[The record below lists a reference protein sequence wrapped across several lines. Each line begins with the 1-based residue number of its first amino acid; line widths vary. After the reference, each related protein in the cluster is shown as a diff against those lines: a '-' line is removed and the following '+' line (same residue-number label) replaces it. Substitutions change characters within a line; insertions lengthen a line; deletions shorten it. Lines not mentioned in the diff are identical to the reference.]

1 MLNFDPVKLAEAY
14 PRSTLIARRFRA
26 VLTGRIY
33 FFNGQKNRAR
43 VFDALNREV
52 QFENYV
58 ETGTF
63 LGMTTDF
70 LARTARERGAHVYS
84 CEIND
89 RHFVIASRTVGMLQ
103 NVQLYHG
110 NSVDFLRSL
119 SSTLSRALNFV
130 YLDAHW
136 NEYLP
141 LRDELLILKNWQ
153 NTVVMIDDFKVPS
166 DERFGWDKYDDEQE
180 ICLQHIDGSFG
191 GNAVYFPNYPATD
204 EGAVAARGYCVI
216 AMSEPLGKVLDR
228 ISLLRRLNQSRDSI
242 G

>member
-1 MLNFDPVKLAEAY
+1 MLNVDPVKLTEAY

-26 VLTGRIY
+26 ALTGKIY
-33 FFNGQKNRAR
+33 YFNGQKNRAR
-43 VFDALNREV
+43 VFHALNTEV

-70 LARTARERGAHVYS
+70 LARTAGERGARVYS
-84 CEIND
+84 CEIDD
-89 RHFVIASRTVGMLQ
+89 RHFGIASRTVGMLQ
-103 NVQLYHG
+103 NVQLYRG
-110 NSVDFLRSL
+110 NSVDFLQSL

-136 NEYLP
+136 NDYLP
-141 LRDELLILKNWQ
+141 LRDELLILEKWQ

-166 DERFGWDKYDDEQE
+166 DERFGWDKYDDERE
-180 ICLQHIDGSFG
+180 ICLRHIAGSFG
-191 GNAVYFPNYPATD
+191 DNAVYFPNYSATD

-216 AMSEPLGKVLDR
+216 AMSEPWRKVLDR
-228 ISLLRRLNQSRDSI
+228 ISLLRRHVF
-242 G
+242 

>member
-1 MLNFDPVKLAEAY
+1 MLNVDPVKLAEAY

-26 VLTGRIY
+26 ALSGKIY

-43 VFDALNREV
+43 VFHALNTEV
-52 QFENYV
+52 QFENYI

-84 CEIND
+84 CEIDD
-89 RHFVIASRTVGMLQ
+89 RHFGIASRTVGMLQ

-110 NSVDFLRSL
+110 NSADFLRSL
-119 SSTLSRALNFV
+119 SATLSRTLNFA

-141 LRDELLILKNWQ
+141 LRDELSILKEWPD
-153 NTVVMIDDFKVPS
+153 TVVMIDDFKVPS
-166 DERFGWDKYDDEQE
+166 DERFGWDKYDDERE
-180 ICLQHIDGSFG
+180 ICLRHVDGSFG
-191 GNAVYFPNYPATD
+191 DNAVYFPNYPATD
-204 EGAVAARGYCVI
+204 EGTVAARGYCVI
-216 AMSEPLGKVLDR
+216 AMSEPLRQALDR
-228 ISLLRRLNQSRDSI
+228 IPLLCAFRA
-242 G
+242 